1 MRASGVVIC
10 LRSRGPI
17 KDHPQILG
25 FRSRGLSPQNSGI
38 QRGWEVAGP
47 EKPVP
52 LKGREPEPIPLPHAC
67 PPQVLPQP
75 GTVRPQAASPS
86 QAATLAEW
94 KQEGPI
100 HT

>member
-1 MRASGVVIC
+1 MHASGVNGF
-10 LRSRGPI
+10 RSQGPI

-25 FRSRGLSPQNSGI
+25 FWSRGLSATKQWHTERWRTGL
-38 QRGWEVAGP
+38 

-52 LKGREPEPIPLPHAC
+52 LKGREPELIPLPHAY

-86 QAATLAEW
+86 QAATWAEW
-94 KQEGPI
+94 EQEGPI